1 MLNRLLGKY
10 RRYLTNYESA
20 LAYALLG
27 VVGGVASGLVVI
39 AFEASIRQLALL
51 WGVGDGGDAF
61 EALPQWLLFAL
72 PAGGGVLLG
81 LAFWRRWRLVVI
93 FAAAGLL
100 HLTFDFPLH
109 THDAR
114 QHFWR

>member
-1 MLNRLLGKY
+1 MLNRLLGQY

-61 EALPQWLLFAL
+61 EALPQWLLFTL

-81 LAFWRRWRLVVI
+81 LAFWALRPEDREVGIRRIDEQDQGER
-93 FAAAGLL
+93 
-100 HLTFDFPLH
+100 HCSRP
-109 THDAR
+109 
-114 QHFWR
+114 